1 MFFFFQSRSSIQK
14 NYREK
19 EKDFVKMRI
28 QRHQFFSVLFIP
40 IADFC
45 LFVANR
51 TLVKSNHSMN
61 VFKPRKR
68 KSKTLTGL
76 HVCVRLFV
84 CACVSLLWFLF
95 VFVLLFVFIGLFVFV
110 CQCLSVLFALS
121 NCFRLQK
128 KRIGHVEA
136 VINPI
141 ANAFKFFARPNSRGN
156 EIKKETLNE
165 RKQERKKMK
174 KKERKKERKEDKKG
188 RKGEKKKG

>member
-68 KSKTLTGL
+68 KSKTLTCV

-84 CACVSLLWFLF
+84 CECARVSLLWFLF
-95 VFVLLFVFIGLFVFV
+95 VYVLLF
-110 CQCLSVLFALS
+110 
-121 NCFRLQK
+121 
-128 KRIGHVEA
+128 
-136 VINPI
+136 
-141 ANAFKFFARPNSRGN
+141 
-156 EIKKETLNE
+156 
-165 RKQERKKMK
+165 
-174 KKERKKERKEDKKG
+174 
-188 RKGEKKKG
+188 

>member
-1 MFFFFQSRSSIQK
+1 
-14 NYREK
+14 
-19 EKDFVKMRI
+19 MRI
-28 QRHQFFSVLFIP
+28 QRHQFFSFLFIP

-68 KSKTLTGL
+68 ESKTLTCV

-84 CACVSLLWFLF
+84 CECACVSLLWFLF
-95 VFVLLFVFIGLFVFV
+95 VFVLLFVFVGLFVFV

-136 VINPI
+136 VINPV
-141 ANAFKFFARPNSRGN
+141 ANTFGIFARPNSCGN
-156 EIKKETLNE
+156 EIN
-165 RKQERKKMK
+165 
-174 KKERKKERKEDKKG
+174 KERNNE
-188 RKGEKKKG
+188 